1 MFPPDDR
8 INESH
13 RSQQGMALFVVLI
26 LVLVLTVVIT
36 QLLFVTKI
44 EERISRNRQG
54 RVSISYAVQ
63 ATARQVLQSLSSD
76 LMEDLGYLDDGIE
89 DDSLLSPGGGGTEL
103 PGGITL
109 PGSGGGAQ
117 GSGGGG
123 AGESNTP
130 ADTPHDAWAYPIQD
144 SINQVQIAG
153 LVVDGESCIDLNH
166 IFTLVTV
173 ADEEEEETDSD
184 GSADS
189 GGGGSDRGGEDG
201 ELVEEYILPEQEEV
215 DDATVMLE
223 RLIEAVIDFNT
234 ESGFDYND
242 VPDPQGAAEAIVS
255 MVHQRVLDEQTR
267 RIRSLDTIRH
277 LDEVSW
283 ELFNGPIDPATLED
297 DYEEEIDNSDEW
309 MDDLGSVLPGSFD
322 GLEASGFELL
332 DGGVDQIPNP
342 IGLRHVLTANSTGK
356 INLNT
361 ARPEVLIALMSSFD
375 DFDEAKEIAW
385 QIRDHCNSYQQE
397 IDEVTGEILEDLLG
411 DIGVDEEVEQQFQ
424 HFTSFDQL
432 KQVDESWEDGGAS
445 EDSIF
450 ALLQQDLEEHSTF
463 TSNFFTTTIEGTSED
478 RTLSGRMVCARKGQ
492 HVLVISWK
500 EVRR

>member
-1 MFPPDDR
+1 MHQPDDR
-8 INESH
+8 IHESDC
-13 RSQQGMALFVVLI
+13 SQQGMALFVVLI

-76 LMEDLGYLDDGIE
+76 LMEDLGYFDDGIE
-89 DDSLLSPGGGGTEL
+89 DDSLLTTGGGGLEL
-103 PGGITL
+103 PGGITV

-117 GSGGGG
+117 GSDDGGSR
-123 AGESNTP
+123 ESNTP

-153 LVVDGESCIDLNH
+153 LVIDGESCIDLNH
-166 IFTLVTV
+166 IFTLVRV
-173 ADEEEEETDSD
+173 AEEDETDSD
-184 GSADS
+184 GGDESPGGSADQ
-189 GGGGSDRGGEDG
+189 GGEDE
-201 ELVEEYILPEQEEV
+201 ELLEEYIIPEQEEV

-255 MVHQRVLDEQTR
+255 LVHQRVLDEQTR
-267 RIRSLDTIRH
+267 RIRSLDSIRH
-277 LDEVSW
+277 LDDVSW
-283 ELFNGPIDPATLED
+283 ELFNGPIDPATLEE
-297 DYEEEIDNSDEW
+297 DYEGEQEDSDEW
-309 MDDLGSVLPGSFD
+309 MDDLGSLLPGSFD

-332 DGGVDQIPNP
+332 DGGVDQIPTP
-342 IGLRHVLTANSTGK
+342 IGLRHVLTANSSGK

-361 ARPEVLIALMSSFD
+361 ARPEVLIALLRSFD

-397 IDEVTGEILEDLLG
+397 IDEVTGEILEDLLS
-411 DIGVDEEVEQQFQ
+411 DIGVDEEVEQEFQ

-432 KQVDESWEDGGAS
+432 KQVDESWQDGGAS

-450 ALLQQDLEEHSTF
+450 ELLQQDLEEHSTF
-463 TSNFFTTTIEGTSED
+463 SSNFFTTTIEGTSED
-478 RTLSGRMVCARKGQ
+478 RSLSGRMVCARKGQ

>member
-1 MFPPDDR
+1 MHQPDDR
-8 INESH
+8 IRASH
-13 RSQQGMALFVVLI
+13 CSQQGMALFVVLI

-54 RVSISYAVQ
+54 RVSLSYAVQ

-76 LMEDLGYLDDGIE
+76 LMADLGYFDDDIE
-89 DDSLLSPGGGGTEL
+89 DDSLLGSSGGGGTQL

-109 PGSGGGAQ
+109 PGSGGGTTP
-117 GSGGGG
+117 GSN
-123 AGESNTP
+123 GESNTP
-130 ADTPHDAWAYPIQD
+130 ADTPHDVWAYPIQD
-144 SINQVQIAG
+144 SINQVQITG
-153 LVVDGESCIDLNH
+153 LVIDGESCIDLNH
-166 IFTLVTV
+166 IFKLVLIAEEDSEADGDSSGGSTEPGGE
-173 ADEEEEETDSD
+173 AGDEE
-184 GSADS
+184 
-189 GGGGSDRGGEDG
+189 
-201 ELVEEYILPEQEEV
+201 LLEEYIIPEQEEV

-223 RLIEAVIDFNT
+223 RLIEAVIDFNS

-242 VPDPQGAAEAIVS
+242 VPHPQGAAEAIVS
-255 MVHQRVLDEQTR
+255 MVYQRVLDEQTR
-267 RIRSLDTIRH
+267 RIRSLDSIRH

-283 ELFNGPIDPATLED
+283 ELFNGPIDPATLEE
-297 DYEEEIDNSDEW
+297 DYEEERGNPDEW
-309 MDDLGSVLPGSFD
+309 MDDIGSLLPGSFD
-322 GLEASGFELL
+322 GLEAAGFELL
-332 DGGVDQIPNP
+332 DGGVDQIPTP

-361 ARPEVLIALMSSFD
+361 ARPEVLIALMRSFD
-375 DFDEAKEIAW
+375 DFDEAREIAW

-397 IDEVTGEILEDLLG
+397 IDDVTGEILEDLLG
-411 DIGVDEEVEQQFQ
+411 DIGVDEEIEQQFQ

-463 TSNFFTTTIEGTSED
+463 SSNFFTTTIEGTSEG
-478 RTLSGRMVCARKGQ
+478 RSLSGRMVCARKGQ

>member
-1 MFPPDDR
+1 MHQPDDR
-8 INESH
+8 IRASH
-13 RSQQGMALFVVLI
+13 CSQQGMALFVVLI

-54 RVSISYAVQ
+54 RVSLSYAVQ

-76 LMEDLGYLDDGIE
+76 LMKDLGYFDDDIE
-89 DDSLLSPGGGGTEL
+89 DDSLLGSSGGGGTQL

-109 PGSGGGAQ
+109 PGSGGGTTP
-117 GSGGGG
+117 GSNVEGP
-123 AGESNTP
+123 GESNTP

-144 SINQVQIAG
+144 SINQVQITG
-153 LVVDGESCIDLNH
+153 LVIDGESCIDLNH
-166 IFTLVTV
+166 IFKLVLIAEEDSEADGDSSGSSTELGGE
-173 ADEEEEETDSD
+173 AGDEE
-184 GSADS
+184 
-189 GGGGSDRGGEDG
+189 
-201 ELVEEYILPEQEEV
+201 LLEEYIIPEQEEV

-223 RLIEAVIDFNT
+223 RLIEAVIDFNS

-255 MVHQRVLDEQTR
+255 MVYQRVLDEQTR
-267 RIRSLDTIRH
+267 RIRSLDSIRH

-283 ELFNGPIDPATLED
+283 ELFNGPIDPATLEE
-297 DYEEEIDNSDEW
+297 DYEEERGNSDEW
-309 MDDLGSVLPGSFD
+309 MDDIGSLLPGSFD
-322 GLEASGFELL
+322 GLEAAGFELL
-332 DGGVDQIPNP
+332 DGGVDQIPTP

-361 ARPEVLIALMSSFD
+361 ARPEVLIALMRSFD
-375 DFDEAKEIAW
+375 DFDEAREIAW

-411 DIGVDEEVEQQFQ
+411 DIGVDEEIEQQFQ

-463 TSNFFTTTIEGTSED
+463 SSNFFTTTIEGTSEG
-478 RTLSGRMVCARKGQ
+478 RSLSGRMVCARKGQ

>member
-1 MFPPDDR
+1 MHQPDDR
-8 INESH
+8 IRASH
-13 RSQQGMALFVVLI
+13 CSQQGMALFVVLI

-54 RVSISYAVQ
+54 RVSLSYAVQ

-76 LMEDLGYLDDGIE
+76 LMEDLGYFDDDIE
-89 DDSLLSPGGGGTEL
+89 DDSLLGSSGGGGTQL

-109 PGSGGGAQ
+109 PGSGGGTAP
-117 GSGGGG
+117 GSNGEGP
-123 AGESNTP
+123 GESNTP
-130 ADTPHDAWAYPIQD
+130 ADTPHDVWAYPIQD
-144 SINQVQIAG
+144 SINQVQITG
-153 LVVDGESCIDLNH
+153 LVIDGESCIDLNH
-166 IFTLVTV
+166 IFKLVLIAEEDSEEDGDSSGGSTEPGGE
-173 ADEEEEETDSD
+173 AGDEE
-184 GSADS
+184 
-189 GGGGSDRGGEDG
+189 
-201 ELVEEYILPEQEEV
+201 LPEEYIIPEQEEV

-223 RLIEAVIDFNT
+223 RLIEAVIDFNS

-255 MVHQRVLDEQTR
+255 MVYQRVLDEQTR
-267 RIRSLDTIRH
+267 RIRSLDSIRH

-283 ELFNGPIDPATLED
+283 ELFNGPIDPATLEE
-297 DYEEEIDNSDEW
+297 DYEEEGGNSDDW
-309 MDDLGSVLPGSFD
+309 MDDLGSLLPGSFD
-322 GLEASGFELL
+322 GLEAAGFELL
-332 DGGVDQIPNP
+332 DGGVDQIPTP

-361 ARPEVLIALMSSFD
+361 ARPEVLIALMRSFD
-375 DFDEAKEIAW
+375 DFDEAREIAW

-411 DIGVDEEVEQQFQ
+411 DIGVDEEIEQQFQ

-463 TSNFFTTTIEGTSED
+463 SSNFFTTTIEGTSED
-478 RTLSGRMVCARKGQ
+478 RSLSGRMVCARKGQ

>member
-1 MFPPDDR
+1 MLQPDDR
-8 INESH
+8 ILQSH

-36 QLLFVTKI
+36 QLLFVTKT

-54 RVSISYAVQ
+54 RVSLSYAVQ

-76 LMEDLGYLDDGIE
+76 LMKDLGYFDDGIE
-89 DDSLLSPGGGGTEL
+89 DDSLLGSSGGGGTQL

-109 PGSGGGAQ
+109 PGSNGEGP
-117 GSGGGG
+117 
-123 AGESNTP
+123 GESNTP
-130 ADTPHDAWAYPIQD
+130 TDTPHDAWAYPIQD
-144 SINQVQIAG
+144 SINQVQITG
-153 LVVDGESCIDLNH
+153 LVIDGESCIDLNH
-166 IFTLVTV
+166 IFKLVLIAEEDSEEDGDSSGDSTEPGGE
-173 ADEEEEETDSD
+173 AGDEE
-184 GSADS
+184 
-189 GGGGSDRGGEDG
+189 
-201 ELVEEYILPEQEEV
+201 LLEEYIIPEQEEV
-215 DDATVMLE
+215 DEATVMLE
-223 RLIEAVIDFNT
+223 RLIEAVIDFNS

-255 MVHQRVLDEQTR
+255 MVYQRVLDEQTR
-267 RIRSLDTIRH
+267 RIRSLDSIRH

-283 ELFNGPIDPATLED
+283 ELFNGPIDPATLEE
-297 DYEEEIDNSDEW
+297 DYEGERGNSDEW
-309 MDDLGSVLPGSFD
+309 MDDIGSLLPGSFD
-322 GLEASGFELL
+322 GLEAAGFELL
-332 DGGVDQIPNP
+332 DGGVDQIPTP

-361 ARPEVLIALMSSFD
+361 ARPEVLIALMRSFD
-375 DFDEAKEIAW
+375 DFDEAREIAW

-397 IDEVTGEILEDLLG
+397 IDEVTGEILENLLG
-411 DIGVDEEVEQQFQ
+411 DIGVDEEIEQQFQ

-463 TSNFFTTTIEGTSED
+463 SSNFFTTTIEGTSEG
-478 RTLSGRMVCARKGQ
+478 RSLSGRMVCARKGQ

>member
-1 MFPPDDR
+1 MHQPDDR
-8 INESH
+8 IHPSH
-13 RSQQGMALFVVLI
+13 SSQQGMALFVVLI

-89 DDSLLSPGGGGTEL
+89 DDSLLGSSGGGGTQL

-109 PGSGGGAQ
+109 PGSGGGTTP
-117 GSGGGG
+117 GTD
-123 AGESNTP
+123 GESNTP

-153 LVVDGESCIDLNH
+153 LVIDGESCIDLNH
-166 IFTLVTV
+166 IFKLVLI
-173 ADEEEEETDSD
+173 AEEDSGEDGDSSD
-184 GSADS
+184 GSTEP
-189 GGGGSDRGGEDG
+189 GGEVGDG
-201 ELVEEYILPEQEEV
+201 ELLEEYILPEQEEV

-234 ESGFDYND
+234 ESGFDYYN

-267 RIRSLDTIRH
+267 RIRSLDSIRH

-283 ELFNGPIDPATLED
+283 ELFNGPVDPATLEE
-297 DYEEEIDNSDEW
+297 DYEGERENSDEW
-309 MDDLGSVLPGSFD
+309 MDDFSSLLPGSFE

-332 DGGVDQIPNP
+332 DGGVDQIPTP

-361 ARPEVLIALMSSFD
+361 ARPEVLIALMRSFD
-375 DFDEAKEIAW
+375 DFDEAREIAW

-411 DIGVDEEVEQQFQ
+411 DIGVDEEIEQQFQ
-424 HFTSFDQL
+424 HFTSFEQL

-445 EDSIF
+445 EDSIY

-478 RTLSGRMVCARKGQ
+478 RSLSGRMVCARKGQ

>member
-1 MFPPDDR
+1 MHQPDDR
-8 INESH
+8 IRASH
-13 RSQQGMALFVVLI
+13 CSQQGMALFVVLI

-54 RVSISYAVQ
+54 RVSLSYAVQ

-76 LMEDLGYLDDGIE
+76 LMADLGYFDDDIE
-89 DDSLLSPGGGGTEL
+89 DDSLLGSSGGGGTQL

-109 PGSGGGAQ
+109 PGSGGGTTP
-117 GSGGGG
+117 GSN
-123 AGESNTP
+123 GESNTP
-130 ADTPHDAWAYPIQD
+130 ADTPHDVWAYPIQD
-144 SINQVQIAG
+144 SINQVQITG
-153 LVVDGESCIDLNH
+153 LVIDGESCIDLNH
-166 IFTLVTV
+166 IFKLVLIAEEDSEADGDSSGGSTEPGGE
-173 ADEEEEETDSD
+173 AGDEE
-184 GSADS
+184 
-189 GGGGSDRGGEDG
+189 
-201 ELVEEYILPEQEEV
+201 LLEEYIIPEQEEV

-223 RLIEAVIDFNT
+223 RLIEAVIDFNS

-242 VPDPQGAAEAIVS
+242 VPHPQGAAEAIVS
-255 MVHQRVLDEQTR
+255 MVYQRVLDEQTR
-267 RIRSLDTIRH
+267 RIRSLDSIRH

-283 ELFNGPIDPATLED
+283 ELFNGPIDPATLEE
-297 DYEEEIDNSDEW
+297 DYEEERGNPDEW
-309 MDDLGSVLPGSFD
+309 MDDIGSLLPGSFD
-322 GLEASGFELL
+322 GLEAAGFELL
-332 DGGVDQIPNP
+332 DGGVDQIPTP

-361 ARPEVLIALMSSFD
+361 ARPEVLIALMRSFD
-375 DFDEAKEIAW
+375 DFDEAREIAW

-397 IDEVTGEILEDLLG
+397 IDEGTGEILEDLLG
-411 DIGVDEEVEQQFQ
+411 DIGVDEEIEQQFQ

-463 TSNFFTTTIEGTSED
+463 SSNFFTTTIEGTSEG
-478 RTLSGRMVCARKGQ
+478 RSLSGRMVCARKGQ